1 MSEPKV
7 ISADS
12 HVQEDARLYQ
22 ERVPKKFRHRVPHI
36 EEVDGGTYWITEGKK
51 PRRIDVSAQVETRE
65 DQQREFRADP
75 QGGRNIERR
84 IEDMR
89 RDGVDAEVIY
99 ANESL
104 MLFMSPDPEYQMTLA
119 RAYND
124 WAIEIFGG
132 HLNKFAPVAAL
143 PVADIES
150 SVKEV
155 ARIAKLGYRSCK
167 IPISVK
173 AHPYNLPMYEPL
185 WSAFED
191 NGLVLAFHAFTSDE
205 DLYPEDWGE
214 KDGYGGAL
222 DFMAMR
228 MADGMGPVSQLIS
241 GGVLQ
246 RHPKLNFVVVEC
258 GAGWLA
264 WLLYVLDEQNEKKH
278 MWIHPRLE
286 MRPSEFFKRQ
296 GHVTFGDDPVALKTI
311 EFTGADGLLW
321 GSDYPHDEGTF
332 PHSQEV
338 IERTFAGVSESDKR
352 KIVCGNA
359 ERLYGF

>member
-1 MSEPKV
+1 MNAPRV

-12 HVQEDARLYQ
+12 HVQEDPRLYQ
-22 ERVPKKFRHRVPHI
+22 ERVPEKFRHRVPHVEEI
-36 EEVDGGTYWITEGKK
+36 EGATYWLMEGKK
-51 PRRIDVSAQVETRE
+51 PRRLDVAIQEETEE
-65 DQQREFRADP
+65 DQEREFRSDP

-84 IEDMR
+84 ITDMH

-104 MLFMSPDPEYQMTLA
+104 MLFMSPDPEYQMAVA

-124 WAIEIFGG
+124 WAIELFSA
-132 HLNKFAPVAAL
+132 HLDKFAPVAAL

-150 SVKEV
+150 SIKELE
-155 ARIAKLGYRSCK
+155 RIAKLGYRSAK

-173 AHPYNLPMYEPL
+173 GHPYNLPMYEPL

-191 NGLVLAFHAFTSDE
+191 SGLVLAFHAFTSDE

-214 KDGYGGAL
+214 KEGYGGAL

-246 RHPKLNFVVVEC
+246 RHAGLNFVVVEC

-296 GHVTFGDDPVALKTI
+296 GHGTFGDDPVALKTM

-338 IERTFAGVSESDKR
+338 IQRTFAGVSESDKR
-352 KIVCGNA
+352 KIICDNA
-359 ERLYGF
+359 ARIYGF

>member
-1 MSEPKV
+1 MGNSKV

-12 HVQEDARLYQ
+12 HVQEDPRLYQ
-22 ERVPKKFRHRVPHI
+22 ERVPRRFRHRVPHV
-36 EEVDGGTYWITEGKK
+36 EEIDGATYWLMEGKK
-51 PRRIDVSAQVETRE
+51 PRRLDVATQVETEE
-65 DQQREFRADP
+65 DQEREFRADP
-75 QGGRNIERR
+75 EGGRNIERR
-84 IEDMR
+84 IMDMR

-104 MLFMSPDPEYQMTLA
+104 MLFMSPDPDYQMAIA

-124 WAIEIFGG
+124 WAIELFSD
-132 HLNKFAPVAAL
+132 HLDKFAPVAAL

-150 SVKEV
+150 SIAEV
-155 ARIAKLGYRSCK
+155 ERIAKLGYRSAK

-173 AHPYNLPMYEPL
+173 AHPYNLPMYERL

-191 NGLVLAFHAFTSDE
+191 AGLVLAFHAFTSDE

-278 MWIHPRLE
+278 MWIQPKLE
-286 MRPSEFFKRQ
+286 MRPSEYFKRQ

-311 EFTGADGLLW
+311 EFTGAQGLMW

-352 KIVCGNA
+352 KIVCDNA
-359 ERLYGF
+359 ARIYGF

>member
-1 MSEPKV
+1 M
-7 ISADS
+7 
-12 HVQEDARLYQ
+12 
-22 ERVPKKFRHRVPHI
+22 
-36 EEVDGGTYWITEGKK
+36 
-51 PRRIDVSAQVETRE
+51 
-65 DQQREFRADP
+65 
-75 QGGRNIERR
+75 
-84 IEDMR
+84 
-89 RDGVDAEVIY
+89 
-99 ANESL
+99 
-104 MLFMSPDPEYQMTLA
+104 
-119 RAYND
+119 
-124 WAIEIFGG
+124 
-132 HLNKFAPVAAL
+132 
-143 PVADIES
+143 ADIES

-191 NGLVLAFHAFTSDE
+191 TTAWCSLFMRLPPMKISTRKTGD
-205 DLYPEDWGE
+205 E

-286 MRPSEFFKRQ
+286 MRPSEFFAETGSRHVWRRSGGPKDASSSPGPTVCCGAAIIRTTKVRSRTLKR
-296 GHVTFGDDPVALKTI
+296 
-311 EFTGADGLLW
+311 
-321 GSDYPHDEGTF
+321 
-332 PHSQEV
+332 
-338 IERTFAGVSESDKR
+338 
-352 KIVCGNA
+352 
-359 ERLYGF
+359 